1 MTEPF
6 EPIDTLTGPGET
18 KFNAQTLARVLGEV
32 FPEAVTDGG
41 IDFET
46 LRELVGDE
54 ALPPAAERFGLS
66 WPGKAASRRLALLP
80 PTGTL
85 LPRPDESVEWDSTKN
100 IVIEGDNLE
109 VLRLL
114 RRGYAGKVDV
124 IYIDPP
130 YNTGSDLVY
139 HDSRVT
145 PKGEYEVQAGERDDQ
160 GRLVKNTD
168 SSGRRH
174 AAWLD
179 MMHPRLWAA
188 RDLLKETGIIIAAI
202 DDNEHANLRL
212 LLDQIFGSENF
223 LANVVWQ
230 GSGKND
236 ARFTSGGLDYM
247 LIYAANRGVLVGKDV
262 RFKTPK
268 KGYDQVID
276 AGAKAWE
283 KSKNNAAVATELFR
297 EWWRTRPD
305 TEPGLKAYT
314 EIDENGRIFTRD
326 NLASPNPRENLRFDI
341 LHPRTGQPVPM
352 HANGWRLSRE
362 AMDERIKRGQIIFG
376 ADHTTTPRF
385 KRLLSDMDEQAIR
398 PIVTKER
405 APASDGLARLLGEK
419 VFDYPKD
426 TGVLGTWINA
436 VTGSNR
442 DAVILD
448 FFAGSASTG
457 HAVMELNAT
466 DALEDPEVGG
476 RRKYLL
482 VQIDEAIDHA
492 QYETIADVAR
502 ERLRRAGETIAATH
516 GLNAEFIDLGFRSYR
531 LAESNTRKWN
541 GTLGEQSLEDA
552 IATAVDNLLP
562 GRTTDDLLVEMMLRL
577 GLELTTH
584 VEQREVA
591 GSPLYNLGGGAMFA
605 YFGTGL
611 TVEES
616 KQIAQEIRAWRDE
629 EGPVTE
635 TAVVVR
641 DTGFANSAAKLN
653 LAAALNQAG
662 ITNLRSI

>member
-6 EPIDTLTGPGET
+6 EPIDTLAGPGEAKT
-18 KFNAQTLARVLGEV
+18 NAQTLARLVSEA
-32 FPEAVTDGG
+32 FPEAVTEDG
-41 IDFET
+41 IDFEA
-46 LRELVGDE
+46 LKQLVGEE
-54 ALPPAAERFGLS
+54 ALPSTAEKFGLS

-145 PKGEYEVQAGERDDQ
+145 PKDEFEAQVGERDGE

-168 SSGRRH
+168 ASGRRH
-174 AAWLD
+174 SAWLD

-188 RDLLKETGIIIAAI
+188 RDLLKQTGVIIAAI
-202 DDNEHANLRL
+202 DDNEHTNLRL
-212 LLDQIFGSENF
+212 LLDQVFGSENF

-247 LIYAANRGVLVGKDV
+247 LIYAANKNLLVANDV
-262 RFKTPK
+262 RFKEPK
-268 KGYDQVID
+268 RGYDLVV
-276 AGAKAWE
+276 
-283 KSKNNAAVATELFR
+283 AAVQRSWEQSGHDSEAATQLLR
-297 EWWRTRPD
+297 QWWRTRPD
-305 TEPGLKAYT
+305 TERGLTSYAD
-314 EIDENGRIFTRD
+314 IDESGRAFTKSD
-326 NLASPNPRENLRFDI
+326 LASPNPRANLMYE
-341 LHPRTGQPVPM
+341 LPHPVTGIPVPM
-352 HANGWRLSRE
+352 HPNGWRLSKDSME
-362 AMDERIKRGQIIFG
+362 SAIAEGRIQFG
-376 ADHTTTPRF
+376 KDHTTTPRY
-385 KRLLSDMDEQAIR
+385 KRFLDEMGQQAIR
-398 PIVTKER
+398 PVVTQER
-405 APASDGLARLLGEK
+405 APASDALAALLGEK

-426 TGVLGTWINA
+426 TQVVGTWLNA
-436 VTGSNR
+436 VTQSDR
-442 DAVILD
+442 DAIVLD
-448 FFAGSASTG
+448 FFAGSGSTG
-457 HAVMELNAT
+457 HAVMDLNAA
-466 DALEDPEVGG
+466 DGG
-476 RRKYLL
+476 NRQYIL
-482 VQIDEAIDHA
+482 VQIDEAVEHA
-492 QYETIADVAR
+492 KYKTIADIAR
-502 ERLRRAGETIAATH
+502 ERLRRAGKAIAAAQ
-516 GLNAEFIDLGFRSYR
+516 GLNAETLDLGFRSYR
-531 LAESNTRKWN
+531 LAESNNRKWD

-552 IATAVDNLLP
+552 VATAVDNLLP

-577 GLELTTH
+577 GLELTTR
-584 VEQREVA
+584 VEQKDVA
-591 GSPLYNLGGGAMFA
+591 GSPLYNIGSGTMFA
-605 YFGTGL
+605 HFGINI
-611 TVEES
+611 TVDES
-616 KQIAQEIRAWRDE
+616 KQIAQAIRTWRDA

-635 TAVVVR
+635 AAVVVR
-641 DTGFANSAAKLN
+641 DTGFADSAAKLN